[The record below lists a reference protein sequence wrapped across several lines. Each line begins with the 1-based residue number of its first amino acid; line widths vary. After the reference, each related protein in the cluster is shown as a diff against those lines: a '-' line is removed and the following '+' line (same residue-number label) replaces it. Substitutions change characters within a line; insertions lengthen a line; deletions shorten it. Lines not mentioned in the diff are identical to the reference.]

1 MTMQIKLFNVPVFGG
16 DEAMDEMNL
25 FLRATKVLQV
35 ENHLISDTS
44 GTFWSFCVK
53 YLETSEPAKKAR
65 VDYMEVL
72 DRESFQRF
80 AHMRKI
86 RKQVATDEG
95 IPAYAVFTDAQLA
108 ELAKLEVLT
117 PGTMEKVNGIG
128 EKKVARYG
136 KFFISEE
143 NGDLKS

>member
-16 DEAMDEMNL
+16 DGAMDEMNR

-35 ENHLISDTS
+35 ENHLVSDTS

-53 YLETSEPAKKAR
+53 YLETSAPVKKAR

-86 RKQVATDEG
+86 RKQVAKDEG
-95 IPAYAVFTDAQLA
+95 IPAFAVFTDAQLA

-117 PGTMEKVNGIG
+117 PGTMGKVKDIG

-136 KFFISEE
+136 KIFTTAE
-143 NGDLKS
+143 NGDPK